1 MIFSCTVLITKR
13 LCRGLSREVA
23 YLRSLSGCKNTSPD
37 AWSSHILRTISTSP
51 GFHSSSDHHKPLKQW
66 TLVVHPFSTVR
77 VQLRCNIS
85 VQPLDPHTFP
95 EANRAFITVHGT
107 SADQGLKLDN
117 FHVQYD
123 DQNKELIILSERVN
137 SNVSVELTTP
147 IKSDLHITTQGEG
160 NVKIQKMECDICRV
174 LTERGH
180 CVLQSVKGHQVVV
193 QSAGGNV
200 IGLGTIHGNVDVST
214 SGNSMVNIKKIQG
227 TTMNVSTEHGPLK
240 VKAIYAES
248 TSVSSI
254 SGKIELGH
262 LHGDATVQNKMG
274 EVIVDGSNGHLNVS
288 STEGDIDVY
297 VGQNGTA
304 ELHSKQ
310 GTISVRVPSAMTTGV
325 SLTGASVEVS
335 PEITLQQVEEETT
348 DTNTTV
354 TAHLNGK
361 AEGER
366 WIKARAEKG
375 TVSLRTQSWFESLK
389 LGN

>member
-1 MIFSCTVLITKR
+1 MPLAEVKETFISSDAHLEQCFRVLFGFSHFAIMIFSCTVLITKR

-23 YLRSLSGCKNTSPD
+23 YLRSLSGCKRTSPD

-137 SNVSVELTTP
+137 SNVSVELTAP

-180 CVLQSVKGHQVVV
+180 CVLQSVK
-193 QSAGGNV
+193 
-200 IGLGTIHGNVDVST
+200 
-214 SGNSMVNIKKIQG
+214 MVNIKKIQG
-227 TTMNVSTEHGPLK
+227 TSMNVSTEHGPLK

-262 LHGDATVQNKMG
+262 LH
-274 EVIVDGSNGHLNVS
+274 DGSNGHLNVS
-288 STEGDIDVY
+288 SMEGDIDVY

-310 GTISVRVPSAMTTGV
+310 GTISVRVPSSMTTGV
-325 SLTGASVEVS
+325 SLTGASVEIS
-335 PEITLQQVEEETT
+335 PEITLQQVEQETT
-348 DTNTTV
+348 DTKTTV
-354 TAHLNGK
+354 TGELLNT
-361 AEGER
+361 AL
-366 WIKARAEKG
+366 
-375 TVSLRTQSWFESLK
+375 LRTADKEP
-389 LGN
+389 